1 MILVFF
7 PANNVSVSP
16 VVVCIWE
23 NLHTSRAKVFTL
35 RPHEY
40 SFYGTE
46 IILYYFLWK
55 VSNERWSKYFS
66 NNISSHHR
74 TFYLPQYGYD
84 FLDPTE
90 RTLNRKK
97 WNWIHAFLS
106 TEECVEQPSVIS
118 DGHSDKNIMFNFSEI
133 EEPSVALTSSLSN
146 EIAQKSYN
154 DTSHRKCP
162 R

>member
-1 MILVFF
+1 MILLFS
-7 PANNVSVSP
+7 ANNVSVSP

-55 VSNERWSKYFS
+55 VSNEKWSKYFS

-74 TFYLPQYGYD
+74 ASLPSTIWVWLPCPHRKNPKQ
-84 FLDPTE
+84 
-90 RTLNRKK
+90 KK
-97 WNWIHAFLS
+97 WNWIHVFFVNRGMCWI
-106 TEECVEQPSVIS
+106 TICYIRW
-118 DGHSDKNIMFNFSEI
+118 
-133 EEPSVALTSSLSN
+133 TYR
-146 EIAQKSYN
+146 QKHN
-154 DTSHRKCP
+154 VQFQWNRRTKCWADMYPLKWNCTKKLQWHP
-162 R
+162 RI

>member
-1 MILVFF
+1 MILLFS
-7 PANNVSVSP
+7 ANNVSVSP

-55 VSNERWSKYFS
+55 VSNEKWSKYFS
-66 NNISSHHR
+66 NDISSHHR

-84 FLDPTE
+84 FLVPTE
-90 RTLNRKK
+90 RTLNRK
-97 WNWIHAFLS
+97 NEIESMFFLS
-106 TEECVEQPSVIS
+106 TEECVEQPYVIL
-118 DGHSDKNIMFNFSEI
+118 DGHTDKNIMFNFSEI

>member
-1 MILVFF
+1 MILLFS
-7 PANNVSVSP
+7 ANNVSVSP

-55 VSNERWSKYFS
+55 VSNEKWSKYFS
-66 NNISSHHR
+66 NDISSHHR
-74 TFYLPQYGYD
+74 ASLPSTIWVWLPCPHRKNPKQ
-84 FLDPTE
+84 
-90 RTLNRKK
+90 KK

-118 DGHSDKNIMFNFSEI
+118 DGHTDKNIMFNFSEI

-154 DTSHRKCP
+154 DTSHRKSP
-162 R
+162 K

>member
-1 MILVFF
+1 MILLFS
-7 PANNVSVSP
+7 ANNVSVSP

-55 VSNERWSKYFS
+55 VSNEKWSKYFS
-66 NNISSHHR
+66 NDISSHHR

-84 FLDPTE
+84 FLVPTE
-90 RTLNRKK
+90 RTPNRK
-97 WNWIHAFLS
+97 NEIESMFFLS

-118 DGHSDKNIMFNFSEI
+118 DGHTDKNIMFNFSEI
-133 EEPSVALTSSLSN
+133 EELSVALTCTLSN